1 MLSNPWI
8 VKEFYP
14 IGYIP
19 NGVRLTAYGGE
30 SADLPSSVL
39 QRYLDRIVSGQ
50 LSLGPV
56 QTYPLDEIRFAHDEM
71 ESNRTI
77 GKQVVVL

>member
-1 MLSNPWI
+1 MQPVPRPPASNVW
-8 VKEFYP
+8 
-14 IGYIP
+14 
-19 NGVRLTAYGGE
+19 AYGGE

-39 QRYLDRIVSGQ
+39 QRYLNKIVSGQ

-56 QTYPLDEIRFAHDEM
+56 QTYPPDEIRSAHDDM

-77 GKQVVVL
+77 GKQVAVL